1 MLAATT
7 QFFASS
13 AMNSDPMRRLAR
25 STNQPNALSATSDRP
40 AKMIAGP
47 SAMWRPPDISAS
59 TALTSAYSAAP
70 IISVPLTPST
80 IGSRCQKPMVKRWLS
95 RDCSASVLVDSAI
108 SRATSSDSQVMTT
121 SIRP

>member
-1 MLAATT
+1 
-7 QFFASS
+7 
-13 AMNSDPMRRLAR
+13 MRRLAR
-25 STNQPNALSATSDRP
+25 STNQPNALSATSARP

-59 TALTSAYSAAP
+59 TALTRAYSAAP